1 MFDKTEEVLE
11 LAKNGNYKT
20 IESLLYDSEGHVSA
34 VETFESVIASGRRIY
49 VPEPCELVLDLDSYE
64 AFTKA
69 RKAVDLFETVNHISI
84 FSVLHKSKTEGHW
97 HVVLTHDTFKSLSML
112 NRIHLQ
118 ALFGSDPV
126 KELLSMFR
134 EKSEVTYPILLFNVP
149 GLALTRIT
157 H

>member
-1 MFDKTEEVLE
+1 M
-11 LAKNGNYKT
+11 
-20 IESLLYDSEGHVSA
+20 LYSSEGHISA
-34 VETFESVIASGRRIY
+34 VETFESIIASGRRIY
-49 VPEPCELVLDLDSYE
+49 VPEDCELVLDLDSYE

-69 RKAVDLFETVNHISI
+69 QKAINLFETVNCISVYSI
-84 FSVLHKSKTEGHW
+84 LHKSKTEGHW

-112 NRIHLQ
+112 DRIHLQ

-149 GLALTRIT
+149 GLA
-157 H
+157 